1 MIATKTILLYVFGSG
16 SFCFTSFA
24 LVQDKLD
31 IVERYGLLG
40 LHAVV
45 VLGIGAGMLKIGWE
59 QVKTSRQI
67 EAVLS
72 SMSKKM
78 DEEAEENDEERDD
91 AVARVEKAIVDA
103 RDVVVAHVKAAAHR
117 R

>member
-1 MIATKTILLYVFGSG
+1 MIATKTIVLYFLCSG
-16 SFCFTSFA
+16 GFCASSFA
-24 LVQDKLD
+24 LAQDKLD

-40 LHAVV
+40 LHALV

-78 DEEAEENDEERDD
+78 DDEHEENEEERSE
-91 AVARVEKAIVDA
+91 AVDEVKKAIVDA
-103 RDVVVAHVKAAAHR
+103 RDVVVAHMKAAFR
-117 R
+117 TR